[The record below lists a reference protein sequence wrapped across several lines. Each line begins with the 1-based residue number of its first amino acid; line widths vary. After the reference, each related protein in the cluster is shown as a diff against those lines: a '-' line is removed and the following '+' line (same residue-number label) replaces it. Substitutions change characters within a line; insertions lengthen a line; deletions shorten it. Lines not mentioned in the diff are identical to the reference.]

1 MYIKTNKPKKKIF
14 LAIVILLIFLTTI
27 NLFIQST
34 SKNDKNKSNIVEK
47 TIIAGNEI
55 SKNKATTVLDKID
68 WQEDTHPLIG
78 ALEIDDDGKSI
89 LMTGNWLY
97 QGKNTV
103 YYIPDSH
110 QLQNQ
115 TFSFDYNVEFG
126 DSITSAGML
135 LRVNKVGDT
144 LQGYMLSTHNNGGII
159 EGEKTAFGGTID
171 SSCYSQFCWYDEC
184 GRKNATIWKFSYPIN
199 DNPPYV
205 DEWASGDYSNYIQK
219 TLVKAFDL
227 PGYSG
232 SEDLGDYLISK
243 GNIQITTTAEQII
256 ISSENFSE
264 TIDISLDEELGN
276 GFGFFVNTYYH
287 GCNRRGLFT
296 IDNFNVEIEEEDIVS
311 ESHNLYV
318 DPNGGTWNDSPEVS
332 TIEGE
337 YGNEVEIP
345 LPIRPGYN
353 FAGWTQTGNSGSMSS
368 LTEDAIY
375 TFGEDAE
382 TDDTL
387 TAQWTKIEVEKA
399 YNIDTGEVRR
409 KWRYNRTSKLRN
421 RK

>member
-1 MYIKTNKPKKKIF
+1 MFIKTKKSKNKIF
-14 LAIVILLIFLTTI
+14 LLMFMLIIVLTIIT
-27 NLFIQST
+27 LCVQSVH
-34 SKNDKNKSNIVEK
+34 KNYVLDK
-47 TIIAGNEI
+47 TIIAGNDI
-55 SKNKATTVLDKID
+55 SKNKSTVVLDTID
-68 WQEDTHPLIG
+68 WQEDTNPLIG
-78 ALEIDDDGKSI
+78 ALDINDNGKSI
-89 LMTGNWLY
+89 RMTGNWLY

-159 EGEKTAFGGTID
+159 EGEKTVFGGTID

-256 ISSENFSE
+256 ISSESFSE

-399 YNIDTGEVRR
+399 YNIDTGEIRR